1 MYPDSEEEKSG
12 VFRLTS
18 QIMFILLNIFQFITE
33 SHIVFLTEVIYI
45 LSMKEW
51 LVTLKYLAETQLP
64 NDRPYFFK
72 IDK

>member
-64 NDRPYFFK
+64 NDRPYFF
-72 IDK
+72 